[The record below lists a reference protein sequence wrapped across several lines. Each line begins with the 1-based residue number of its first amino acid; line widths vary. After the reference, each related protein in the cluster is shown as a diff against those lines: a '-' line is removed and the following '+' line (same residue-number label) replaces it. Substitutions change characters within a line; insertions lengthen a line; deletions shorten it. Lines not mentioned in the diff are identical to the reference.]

1 MKVWLEERIGNPDLF
16 TGRKKELEYFLRWAD
31 RTKEK
36 VSQSTAILSRRKTG
50 KTALL
55 QRLFNIIFE
64 KNDRV
69 VPFYF
74 EIRETDQW
82 IGDFAREF
90 FLTFIYQYIAF
101 HSRNPDY
108 LSDTLT
114 KTFSNASEISEKE
127 GFGKVTAITEGIHT
141 LAETESADTLWNAVR
156 DIPRGLAHDNDE
168 RVVQMID
175 EFQFINRFI
184 FRDKACTMRI
194 KNLAGSYLHTCE
206 YKSAPMLVT
215 GSWVGWLMDDLNHFL
230 PGRFLKDPL
239 GNLSED
245 ESVEM
250 IYKYSHIDKIPV
262 TEETVWLTA
271 QLTEGNPFYIS
282 ALFRSKYPGKDLTTE
297 EGVRKTLEFE
307 TLNTDASIN
316 AAWMEYLDS
325 AFSRINDVHA
335 KDMVLFLSKNRHRYV
350 TRKEMKKKLNLDIT
364 DTELEKKFR
373 ALHRADIIEEEYGR
387 YRGVRDN
394 IFDKVFRRAYSD
406 DIDRFVTEDA
416 PGEYKAL
423 FREIQKKYQ
432 RLSGTHSRYK
442 GAFAEFMIIHCLTHD
457 VRRESGFYESLMSN
471 LPDDFAFAEYEE
483 VRGCHSPPLHEPE
496 FQIDVLARAKGDGY
510 SLIGEVKNRK
520 AKFSVKEAEE
530 FREKAGE
537 LMKLENTGRAILFV
551 FSVSGFFK
559 NTLAYLKKHGIAWT
573 SDRRWLEKP

>member
-1 MKVWLEERIGNPDLF
+1 M
-16 TGRKKELEYFLRWAD
+16 
-31 RTKEK
+31 
-36 VSQSTAILSRRKTG
+36 
-50 KTALL
+50 
-55 QRLFNIIFE
+55 
-64 KNDRV
+64 

-127 GFGKVTAITEGIHT
+127 GFGKVTAITGGIHT

-184 FRDKACTMRI
+184 FWDREKKRRAA
-194 KNLAGSYLHTCE
+194 NLAGSYLHTCE

-250 IYKYSHIDKIPV
+250 IYKYSHIDKVPV
-262 TEETVWLTA
+262 TEETVWLMTRLTEGNPFYCTVLLGGIIPSVLLMTR
-271 QLTEGNPFYIS
+271 LTEGNPFYIS

-387 YRGVRDN
+387 YRGFGT
-394 IFDKVFRRAYSD
+394 IFLTRC
-406 DIDRFVTEDA
+406 
-416 PGEYKAL
+416 
-423 FREIQKKYQ
+423 
-432 RLSGTHSRYK
+432 SG
-442 GAFAEFMIIHCLTHD
+442 GLTQ
-457 VRRESGFYESLMSN
+457 M
-471 LPDDFAFAEYEE
+471 
-483 VRGCHSPPLHEPE
+483 
-496 FQIDVLARAKGDGY
+496 
-510 SLIGEVKNRK
+510 
-520 AKFSVKEAEE
+520 
-530 FREKAGE
+530 
-537 LMKLENTGRAILFV
+537 T
-551 FSVSGFFK
+551 
-559 NTLAYLKKHGIAWT
+559 
-573 SDRRWLEKP
+573 